1 MDGEAPRFYRVK
13 QYTFDE
19 AGERNADVASYDDL
33 VTHHPLANFDARM
46 IDGGLRG
53 VERPERR
60 SHAFIDGAFQEVEM
74 RRTDEYRSLRP
85 DQVLLIKDFILEG
98 QLDSKSE
105 ATRAVDVPS
114 PIAGYISRRD
124 DRNGLVEISDR
135 KDGEVIA
142 RIRHLGPIAV
152 DADTSVV
159 YGQSLGTQNALGLP
173 KGSGKHV
180 HIEMDTRYR
189 GQLAGYVNDL
199 TEGRLPVQAEF
210 RQAIEPRPT
219 ADDGVFRLGQ
229 SSDRIRDLQQV
240 MAAEGYRG
248 VGERRLDLDGVYRP
262 GMQGALLDFQRD
274 HGVPQTGNIDPATLR
289 MAPSQPERAIDR
301 QDHYEPHRPMPVPR
315 PEAPT
320 APGHPAHPDHRPGL
334 TDPLPAPV
342 NRHASYAP
350 VADSSQ
356 PLDRLSTQDRQLFD
370 RIRSEAPSRLSD
382 EVVASAMLVSKQA
395 GIDAADKIGIVAV
408 AGDRL
413 CVGGTTPGYH
423 AVVDTTRPM
432 PRLQEIVQQAQSLDQ
447 QRLAQNQEPG
457 AQSVQNERG
466 RSI

>member
-1 MDGEAPRFYRVK
+1 MEGETPRFYRVK

-19 AGERNADVASYDDL
+19 AGERNTDVASYDDL

-46 IDGGLRG
+46 VEGGLRG

-74 RRTDEYRSLRP
+74 RRTDEYRSLKP

-98 QLDSKSE
+98 QPDSRSA

-114 PIAGYISRRD
+114 PVAGYISRRD

-135 KDGEVIA
+135 KGGEIIA

-152 DADTSVV
+152 DADTSIV

-173 KGSGKHV
+173 KGAGKHV

-199 TEGRLPVQAEF
+199 AEGRLPVQAAF
-210 RQAIEPRPT
+210 RQAVEPRP
-219 ADDGVFRLGQ
+219 AVDDGVFRLGQ

-248 VGERRLDLDGVYRP
+248 AGGLPLDQDGVYRP

-274 HGVPQTGNIDPATLR
+274 HGVPQTGNIDLATLR
-289 MAPSQPERAIDR
+289 MAPSQPERSLDR

-334 TDPLPAPV
+334 TDPLPEPV
-342 NRHASYAP
+342 NRHASRSPA
-350 VADSSQ
+350 ADSPQ
-356 PLDRLSTQDRQLFD
+356 PLDRLSAQDRQLFD
-370 RIRSEAPSRLSD
+370 RIRSEAPAHLSD
-382 EVVASAMLVSKQA
+382 EVVASAMLASRQA
-395 GIDAADKIGIVAV
+395 GIDAADKVGIVAT
-408 AGDRL
+408 AGERL

-423 AVVDTTRPM
+423 AVVDTTKPM
-432 PRLQEIVQQAQSLDQ
+432 PQLQETVQQAQSLDQ
-447 QRLAQNQEPG
+447 QRLAQNQEQGPQFV
-457 AQSVQNERG
+457 QSERG